1 MLQERMRKQG
11 PDYVMGA
18 LQKTWDPPLSQK
30 WGYEI
35 RYDSSTIRVLTYSP

>member
-18 LQKTWDPPLSQK
+18 LHKTWDPPPVK
-30 WGYEI
+30 KVGI
-35 RYDSSTIRVLTYSP
+35 